1 MTKFTKPL
9 FDILITSLEQG
20 REITYGDAANRL
32 RSRYNLSLYSR
43 GVGKQ
48 IGILGHL
55 LWAVGQQHGINVPPL
70 SVIVVNE
77 TTRQP
82 SSGLGPI
89 LIPWLVR
96 EPGDRAR
103 MIDEVVRATGS
114 RVDPPPYAV
123 TFAMTKVRAF
133 TGWRSIASLI
143 TDTQWQD
150 ARDTPDSNN
159 YERFLPTQATSP
171 ASSED
176 GGAEIIPVSATF
188 SPRLEDDRI
197 YFDFQNPLGDAIRA
211 LDFDPTTWGLCV
223 HVRQGEHQER
233 IIAAARA
240 ALDDPQ
246 SQHLLEF
253 ASAHDLARAY
263 VRKTH
268 LIHAI
273 KITPNVAEIAFV
285 ATPTGP
291 MEYRKIVDWFPNDP
305 RRDPFVI
312 AEHAFAPSVIDDYTS
327 RVFKGVRISED
338 SGKFARTMWR
348 PDLTGA
354 TFHIESVPLQAI
366 ATLIPSKPM
375 ADDYRQWASARGLL
389 PVPRDPDDAPAPPQ
403 IEVSMARAPIARV
416 QASAMLRPGQGQF
429 RRQVMQLFGR
439 RCAITACDDP
449 LLLNAAHIVTYPDG
463 FDDNSPENGL
473 LLTIHMH
480 VLFDAGRLVLLPEG
494 KQHRVRITGAL
505 ASADVAAAQDQL
517 VTLPACFAHRVVAAA
532 RRASVEVSLGHAG
545 LTGPEDPR
553 DDAQGDWAP

>member
-1 MTKFTKPL
+1 MTNFTKPL

-20 REITYGDAANRL
+20 REITYGDVANRL
-32 RSRYNLSLYSR
+32 RRQYGLPLHSL
-43 GVGKQ
+43 GVGRQ

-55 LWAVGQQHGINVPPL
+55 LWEVGQQQGINVPPL

-77 TTRQP
+77 ATGQP
-82 SSGLGPI
+82 SSGLGPV

-103 MIDEVVRATGS
+103 MIDEVVRATDS
-114 RVDPPPYAV
+114 RVDLPPYAV
-123 TFAMTKVRAF
+123 AFAMTKVRAF
-133 TGWRSIASLI
+133 SDWRRIASPI
-143 TDTQWQD
+143 TDAQWQE
-150 ARDTPDSNN
+150 AQDTPDFED
-159 YERFLPTQATSP
+159 YRRFLPTQATSP

-176 GGAEIIPVSATF
+176 DDDIIPVAATF
-188 SPRLEDDRI
+188 LPRVEGDRVFI
-197 YFDFQNPLGDAIRA
+197 DFQNPLGDSIRA
-211 LDFDPTTWGLCV
+211 LGFDPTTWGLCV
-223 HVRQGEHQER
+223 HVRQGEHQQR

-240 ALDDPQ
+240 PLDDPQ

-253 ASAHDLARAY
+253 ASTHDLARAY

-273 KITPNVAEIAFV
+273 KIAPNVAEIAFV

-291 MEYRKIVDWFPNDP
+291 MEHRNIVDWFPNDP

-312 AEHAFAPSVIDDYTS
+312 PDHAFAPSVIDDYTS

-366 ATLIPSKPM
+366 ATLIPSNPM
-375 ADDYRQWASARGLL
+375 AEDYRQWASAHGLL

-403 IEVSMARAPIARV
+403 IEAPMARPPLARI
-416 QASAMLRPGQGQF
+416 QGSAMLRPGQGQF
-429 RRQVMQLFGR
+429 RRQVMLLFGR
-439 RCAITACDDP
+439 RCAITGCDDP
-449 LLLNAAHIVTYPDG
+449 LLLNAAHIVTSPDG
-463 FDDNSPENGL
+463 FDDNSPDNGL

-480 VLFDAGRLVLLPEG
+480 VLFDAGRLVLVPDG

-505 ASADVAAAQDQL
+505 ASADVAAAQDKL
-517 VTLPACFAHRVVAAA
+517 VTLPVCFAGRIVAAA
-532 RRASVEVSLGHAG
+532 RRASFEASLEPAG
-545 LTGPEDPR
+545 
-553 DDAQGDWAP
+553 DDTP